1 MENPWDAALSKSP
14 LLPLLQAQLQHPLLV
29 RPLPEMCLTKKDQ
42 PCTPASSGCQTR
54 EGSVLSACLAN
65 VNHPSDIIG
74 HPQKSCAPLSPNI
87 VPDFLIDLGTAGT
100 LEEDSYR
107 ATVEESTIPINPL
120 ILDDEGPFEATE
132 QQPTVD

>member
-1 MENPWDAALSKSP
+1 MAPIAPPGCRA
-14 LLPLLQAQLQHPLLV
+14 
-29 RPLPEMCLTKKDQ
+29 PLPAID
-42 PCTPASSGCQTR
+42 
-54 EGSVLSACLAN
+54 
-65 VNHPSDIIG
+65 G
-74 HPQKSCAPLSPNI
+74 HVIARH
-87 VPDFLIDLGTAGT
+87 GTAGT